1 MHGQVPEHA
10 ATIPYVELHA
20 HSAYSFLDGAS
31 LPAELLE
38 QSRDL
43 GHLALGLTDHDSVA
57 GSMEFA
63 HAARAAGVAAI
74 HGAEITVRRHADPAV
89 HRYAAG
95 TGPVTPAGGAVVRGS
110 GVPERDDHLTLLV
123 ESREGWR
130 NLCDLL
136 TRAHAHTRD
145 HPQRERTEPSVTLE
159 EVAEHAAGLICLS
172 GCATHGVE
180 DPARLA
186 VLREAFGVERLR
198 IELQR
203 PYARDDR
210 TRIRG
215 RRRLARQLG
224 VPVVV
229 TGNVHAHD
237 RRRAFLQDAFV
248 AARHRL
254 SLDAS
259 EALRRGNHS
268 HVLVSPQVMARRFQ
282 GLEEGL
288 AESVHLA
295 ERCRGF
301 DLTRDLGYRYPGAGD
316 PAMGRQ
322 LAEACE
328 AVFADRY
335 PPGSAN
341 EAQARQRLEQ
351 ELRIIDR
358 HGLAGFFVL
367 HRDVLELARE
377 VAQEVRGDR
386 SARSLLPPGRGRG
399 SSVSSIV
406 CYFTGLSHV
415 DPIANDLLLGRFLNE
430 ELTAFPDIDLDFPRD
445 IREVLIPRIHERY
458 GRTHT
463 ALVATHPGFRA
474 RGAIR
479 ELGVALGLP
488 AAEVAR
494 VAQASDG
501 WSAERIEEDVDL
513 ALGSGR
519 HAQGRWA
526 WLCRLVREA
535 QGLPRHLGQHPGGMI
550 IATEPVS
557 GCCPIVPT
565 AMEGRQVLQWDKD
578 SCGDA
583 GFLKIDL
590 LGLGMLSCVERS
602 VDLIARTRE
611 ERIDLSR
618 IAFDDPVVFAAIQ
631 AADTM
636 GVFQIES
643 RAQMGSLMR
652 TRPETLDDL
661 TVQVAIVR
669 PGPIVGGAV
678 NPYIER
684 RQRVRTD
691 PDYEIPYEHPSLEG
705 PLAETLGTIIFQ
717 DQVLEVAQAFAGYT
731 VGQAESLRRAMSR
744 KRSAAALEA
753 HEQQFVQG
761 AMRTHPDVS
770 EALAGEIF
778 RKVLGF
784 SGFGFPKAHSAAF
797 AVLAYQSTWLRVH
810 YGPEFLCSLL
820 DEQPMGFYPPDTLV
834 HEAQRRGITVLAP
847 EINASA
853 AHCTIEPAGDGAG
866 AGVGA
871 GEGRDALRPGAVR
884 VGLGYVLGVRESEVR
899 ALVAERE
906 RGGPFRSLSDLAARA
921 GAGRSALEQLAW
933 SGACD
938 ALAGG
943 DRRRALW
950 QLGVAQPTVNVR
962 GATQL
967 ALPLDLPD
975 APPLAPVGSWQQM
988 IADYATTGLTTGHH
1002 PLALLRRK
1010 LEQRKVTP
1018 AAALA
1023 NTAHGHR
1030 VTVAGFVVAR
1040 QRPATAKG
1048 VTFMLIEDESGTT
1061 NLVVSQQVAAR
1072 HRLTVRSEPLIIAS
1086 GRLER
1091 HPAAGGAVNVVVD
1104 ELEGL
1109 GTELAPRRPVA
1120 EQIPL
1125 EAGLARR
1132 DEGIARRMPQGPA
1145 VPTTAAEEAV
1155 DEAADFRAVAP
1166 PVMSFAQGRR
1176 R

>member
-1 MHGQVPEHA
+1 MRVVSSDSAQR
-10 ATIPYVELHA
+10 TPYVELHA
-20 HSAYSFLDGAS
+20 HSAYSFMDGAS
-31 LPAELLE
+31 LPAELAE
-38 QSRDL
+38 QARDL
-43 GHLALGLTDHDSVA
+43 GHLAMALTDHDSVA

-63 HAARAAGVAAI
+63 HAARAAGISAI
-74 HGAEITVRRHADPAV
+74 HGAEITVRRHPEPAV
-89 HRYAAG
+89 HRHVAGLPAASI
-95 TGPVTPAGGAVVRGS
+95 AGAAVVRGA
-110 GVPERDDHLTLLV
+110 GQPERDDHLTLLV
-123 ESREGWR
+123 ESRAGWR
-130 NLCDLL
+130 NLCELL

-145 HPQRERTEPSVTLE
+145 HPQRERTEPSVTLT
-159 EVAEHAAGLICLS
+159 EVAEHAEGLICLS
-172 GCATHGVE
+172 GCA
-180 DPARLA
+180 ARGIEEADRLG

-203 PYARDDR
+203 PYARSDR
-210 TRIRG
+210 TQIRG
-215 RRRLARQLG
+215 RRRIAGRLG

-237 RRRAFLQDAFV
+237 RRRAFLQDALV

-268 HVLVSPQVMARRFQ
+268 HVLVAPEVMARRFQ

-288 AESVHLA
+288 AESVLLA
-295 ERCRGF
+295 ERCTAF

-316 PAMGRQ
+316 PTMLRT
-322 LAEACE
+322 LREACE
-328 AVFADRY
+328 AVFSDRY
-335 PPGSAN
+335 PPGSRHEQ
-341 EAQARQRLEQ
+341 EARRRLDE

-358 HGLAGFFVL
+358 YDLAGFFVL

-377 VAQEVRGDR
+377 VALEVRGER

-415 DPIANDLLLGRFLNE
+415 DPIENDLLLGRFLNE

-458 GRTHT
+458 GREHT

-519 HAQGRWA
+519 HAEGRWA
-526 WLCRLVREA
+526 WLCRLAREA

-590 LGLGMLSCVERS
+590 LGLGMLSCVERC
-602 VDLIARTRE
+602 VDLIARTRDE
-611 ERIDLSR
+611 HIDLSR
-618 IAFDDPVVFAAIQ
+618 IAFDDPEVFGAIQ

-684 RQRVRTD
+684 RQRRRDD
-691 PDYEIPYEHPSLEG
+691 PEFAIPYEHPSLEE

-717 DQVLEVAQAFAGYT
+717 DQVLEVAQAFAGYSA
-731 VGQAESLRRAMSR
+731 GQAESLRRAMSR
-744 KRSAAALEA
+744 KRSEAALRA
-753 HEQQFVQG
+753 HEEQFVRG
-761 AMRTHPDVS
+761 AMRTHDDVS
-770 EALAGEIF
+770 EALAREIF

-810 YGPEFLCSLL
+810 YGAEFLCSLL
-820 DEQPMGFYPPDTLV
+820 DEQPMGFYPPDTLI
-834 HEAQRRGITVLAP
+834 HEAQRRGISVLAP

-853 AHCTIEPAGDGAG
+853 VHCTIERPAG
-866 AGVGA
+866 
-871 GEGRDALRPGAVR
+871 PGGPPAVR
-884 VGLGYVLGVRESEVR
+884 VGLGYVLGVRAAEVE

-906 RGGPFRSLSDLAARA
+906 RGGQFRSLADLAARA
-921 GAGRSALEQLAW
+921 GAGRAALEQLAW
-933 SGACD
+933 SGTCD

-950 QLGVAQPTVNVR
+950 QLGVAQPTVQVR

-975 APPLAPVGSWQQM
+975 APPLAPVGTWQQM
-988 IADYATTGLTTGHH
+988 LADYATTGLTTGSH
-1002 PLALLRRK
+1002 PLALLRRRLK
-1010 LEQRKVTP
+1010 ELRALTSRELAGTP
-1018 AAALA
+1018 
-1023 NTAHGHR
+1023 HGRR

-1040 QRPATAKG
+1040 QRPGTAKG
-1048 VTFMLIEDESGTT
+1048 VTFMLLEDETGTT
-1061 NLVVSQQVAAR
+1061 NLVIPPAVAAR
-1072 HRLTVRSEPLIIAS
+1072 HRLIVRAEPLIVAT

-1091 HPAAGGAVNVVVD
+1091 HPAAGGQINVVVD
-1104 ELEGL
+1104 RIEGL
-1109 GTELAPRRPVA
+1109 GGEFAPRRSVA

-1125 EAGLARR
+1125 EAGMARKAEREARR
-1132 DEGIARRMPQGPA
+1132 LPQAPAERPADDAEQADE
-1145 VPTTAAEEAV
+1145 VAE
-1155 DEAADFRAVAP
+1155 FRAVAP
-1166 PVMSFAQGRR
+1166 PVMSFGQGRR